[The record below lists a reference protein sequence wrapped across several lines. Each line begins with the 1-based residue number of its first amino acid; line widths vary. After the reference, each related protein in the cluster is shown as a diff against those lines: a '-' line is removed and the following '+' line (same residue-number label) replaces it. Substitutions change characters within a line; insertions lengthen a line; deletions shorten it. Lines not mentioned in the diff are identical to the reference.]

1 MSEEE
6 EYNERMPPENNE
18 PSAPEMQSG
27 GEVVETPQIGYDGE
41 WVRFLSQL
49 SEDES
54 LSTIV
59 AYIKSA
65 DLTTRAKNKLTVY
78 ITTLLDREFAVS
90 RIADYEDFLR
100 LLDKKQILDA
110 GLPLGLTVYD
120 MTPSFQHIVDLIAIK
135 FDIKVRRSMG
145 NGFER
150 RILATSRTEN
160 VTEERVRNIG
170 AKKST
175 GEKVR
180 GLFGD

>member
-1 MSEEE
+1 MSEEGIGE
-6 EYNERMPPENNE
+6 EQSP
-18 PSAPEMQSG
+18 PEMQGG
-27 GEVVETPQIGYDGE
+27 GEPSIGYDSE

-54 LSTIV
+54 LATLV
-59 AYIKSA
+59 AYITKA
-65 DLTTRAKNKLTVY
+65 DLTIRAKNKLIVY

-90 RIADYEDFLR
+90 RIENYEDFLR

-120 MTPSFQHIVDLIAIK
+120 QTPSFQHIIDLIAIK
-135 FDIKVRRSMG
+135 FDIKIRRSMG
-145 NGFER
+145 GGFER

-160 VTEERVRNIG
+160 VTEERIKDIG
-170 AKKST
+170 SKKST
-175 GEKVR
+175 ADKVR

>member
-1 MSEEE
+1 MSEEFGE
-6 EYNERMPPENNE
+6 GRAPEDE
-18 PSAPEMQSG
+18 PAAPEMQG
-27 GEVVETPQIGYDGE
+27 GNEVPPENPIGYDSE
-41 WVRFLSQL
+41 WVRFLNQL

-54 LSTIV
+54 LATIV

-65 DLTTRAKNKLTVY
+65 DLTIRAKNKLIVY

-110 GLPLGLTVYD
+110 GLPLGLTRFD
-120 MTPSFQHIVDLIAIK
+120 QTPEFAHIVDLIAIK
-135 FDIKVRRSMG
+135 FDIKIRRSMG

-170 AKKST
+170 AKKTT